1 MIGGSGEDS
10 GIKKSNV
17 VNRRMFIFAA
27 AKAVV
32 FFGIVGRLFSLQIS
46 ENKKYLTLSDKNR
59 LREARLPPVRGE
71 FEDYFG
77 NRIAKNL
84 TVYQL
89 HVVPEQVE
97 DFKTLIVRLK
107 DILNLSSSELEE
119 LIKKKNKQKPWETLI
134 VSENLTWDEFSKI
147 NFYLHELSGARPVLT
162 VGRNYPYN
170 ETYTHVLG
178 YVSEASV
185 EDLISNEIIKERN
198 VPGLRVGKTGLEK
211 ALEKELI
218 GTNGVQRFEVN
229 AYGKRINQIDF
240 NEGEQGKRI
249 KLTID
254 TEIQKYTQ
262 ELLNEK
268 AGSISVMDIYT
279 GEIIAMNSS
288 PSFDPNLF
296 LYGIEKNKW
305 KEIKS
310 NPLKP
315 LLNKTVSG
323 LYSPGSTIKPIVAL
337 SALENDVITT
347 NMKVNCRGHKHPL
360 ELYGMK
366 YHCWKKQG
374 HGYMSLK
381 NAIKQSCDTY
391 FYEAARLLGVDRLN
405 ETAKKFGL
413 GGVVLGE
420 YFNEK
425 KGVVPSTKWKKQ
437 AIGQNWYLGETLING
452 IGQGYIQTTPLQ
464 LCLMTA
470 QLANG
475 GHKIYP
481 KIIFDDQQESIES
494 IKQKMKFAAEKKDE
508 DSNIFST
515 TEKLFNPK
523 EKNYKILYR
532 NKENV
537 KFVLDAM
544 FRSTNEVY
552 GTSFSSRI
560 EDPKY
565 QFAGKTGTA
574 QVKRITK
581 EERELDLKTNQI
593 PYKERDHAWFVAFGP
608 YKEPRYA
615 VSILVEHGGSGSAT
629 AAPIAKKLFK
639 FVIDRH
645 ELREKINKK
654 NLASTDI

>member
-1 MIGGSGEDS
+1 MIGRGGEDS
-10 GIKKSNV
+10 SFKKSNI

-27 AKAVV
+27 AKAVI
-32 FFGIVGRLFSLQIS
+32 FCGIVGRLFSLQIS

-59 LREARLPPVRGE
+59 LRETRLPPVRGE

-77 NRIAKNL
+77 NKIAKNL

-97 DFKTLIVRLK
+97 DFKTLMVRLK
-107 DILNLSSSELEE
+107 DILNFSNNRLQE

-134 VSENLTWDEFSKI
+134 VSENLTWDEFTKI

-178 YVSEASV
+178 YVSQASV
-185 EDLISNEIIKERN
+185 EDLISNETIKQRN

-211 ALEKELI
+211 ALENELI
-218 GTNGVQRFEVN
+218 GTNSIQRFEVN

-240 NEGEQGKRI
+240 QEGEQGKTI

-254 TEIQKYTQ
+254 TEIQKYTG

-268 AGSISVMDIYT
+268 AGSISIMDIYT

-305 KEIKS
+305 SEIQK

-337 SALENDVITT
+337 SALENHVISPSFT
-347 NMKVNCRGHKHPL
+347 VNCRGHKHPL

-381 NAIKQSCDTY
+381 NAIKQSCDRY
-391 FYEAARLLGVDRLN
+391 FYETARLLGVDRLN

-413 GGVVLGE
+413 GNLVLGE

-425 KGVVPSTKWKKQ
+425 KGVIPSTKWKKEV
-437 AIGQNWYLGETLING
+437 IGQNWYLGETLING

-481 KIIFDDQQESIES
+481 KIISDNEESIES
-494 IKQKMKFAAEKKDE
+494 IKQKMKLASENNEKNSKLL
-508 DSNIFST
+508 SVP
-515 TEKLFNPK
+515 EKLFNTN
-523 EKNYKILYR
+523 EKKYHALYR

-581 EERELDLKTNQI
+581 EERELNLKTSQI
-593 PYKERDHAWFVAFGP
+593 PYKERDHAWYVAFGP
-608 YKEPRYA
+608 YNNPRYA
-615 VSILVEHGGSGSAT
+615 VSILIEHGGSGSAT

-645 ELREKINKK
+645 ELREQIKKKI
-654 NLASTDI
+654 